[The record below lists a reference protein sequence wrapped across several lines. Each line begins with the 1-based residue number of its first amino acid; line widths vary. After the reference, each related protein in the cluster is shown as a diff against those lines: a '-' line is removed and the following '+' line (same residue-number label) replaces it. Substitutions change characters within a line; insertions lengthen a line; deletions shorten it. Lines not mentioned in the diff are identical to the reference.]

1 MIDLKTD
8 NLLINNEV
16 HESLEGILKSKAFS
30 NGYIFYGPAGI
41 GKKQT
46 AIKFIKE
53 IFEQSSSSSN
63 IEEKIIENN
72 HPDFLLIEPTY
83 YLKGNLINRSEAE
96 PSKNNKPTIRIEQIR
111 NIKTFIAQTSIE
123 SGGKIILIDDAH
135 LLNEA
140 ASNCLLKTLE
150 EPTNG
155 LFILL
160 TSKLNLLLDTVI
172 SRCQLIR
179 FQSFS
184 HKQLEIFIRNNLDSS
199 IANIDKEL
207 NLQYLINSANG
218 SPGKILNDIKIWNEL
233 PNDVKENLNFPMS
246 DEIEILRISQLIS
259 EELNTD
265 QQIFLINLAQ
275 NQCWVKTKNKN
286 IIKKLEDLKIYL
298 RNFIQPRLAWE
309 ITLLKIAIE
318 DL

>member
-16 HESLEGILKSKAFS
+16 NESLEGILKSKAFS

-63 IEEKIIENN
+63 IEEKIVDNN

-83 YLKGNLINRSEAE
+83 FLKGNLINRSEAE
-96 PSKNNKPTIRIEQIR
+96 PSKNNKQIIRIEQIR
-111 NIKTFIAQTSIE
+111 NIKTFIAQKSIE

-207 NLQYLINSANG
+207 DLQYLINSANG

-233 PNDVKENLNFPMS
+233 PNEVKENLNFPMS
-246 DEIEILRISQLIS
+246 DYLEILRISQLIS
-259 EELNTD
+259 EELKID

-275 NQCWVKTKNKN
+275 NQCWLKTKNKN
-286 IIKKLEDLKIYL
+286 IIKKLEDLKIHL
-298 RNFIQPRLAWE
+298 KNFIQPRLAWE